1 MTTTTRPRPQVQP
14 LRKPPRDLPFP
25 LSLYQSAVGKKWA
38 MALTGIG
45 LLGFVL
51 AHMFGNLKLYIG
63 FVEHDGEMVH
73 DLDVYAEALKTLGS
87 PILPEGVF
95 LWVARLGLLAM
106 VAIHIH
112 AAYSLTRLNQAS
124 TTKYENK
131 SDWVASNFA
140 GRTMRVSGVI
150 VLFYIIWHLL
160 DFTIGWSLVNP
171 DFVKGNVY
179 DNMVASFTRWNGLV
193 AIFYIVA
200 NILLSIHIFHGAWSM
215 FQSLGWNNPRFNA
228 ARRYVAAGIAGLI
241 LVGNISF
248 PIAIMADLA

>member
-87 PILPEGVF
+87 PFLPEMTF
-95 LWVARLGLLAM
+95 LWLARLGLLTM
-106 VAIHIH
+106 VLIHIH
-112 AAYSLTRLNQAS
+112 SAYSLTRINQAS
-124 TTKYENK
+124 NVRYENK

-140 GRTMRVSGVI
+140 GRTMRVSGII
-150 VLFYIIWHLL
+150 VLVYIVWHLL
-160 DFTIGWSLVNP
+160 DFTVGWANP
-171 DFVKGNVY
+171 DFVKGAVY
-179 DNMVASFTRWNGLV
+179 DNMVASWTRWNGAV

-228 ARRYVAAGIAGLI
+228 ARRYLAAGIAGLI
-241 LVGNISF
+241 LVGNVSF
-248 PIAIMADLA
+248 PIAVMADLA